1 MLHAF
6 LKKDYKS
13 YHMKTVSNCVEDIL
27 ISQPYLEEALSRN
40 IINFSALAIEL
51 TQPISEMLKK
61 EVKPGAIMMALRRY
75 NPPVTLSN
83 SVKMK
88 RMLQNLGDITVRSN
102 LTDFT
107 VKNSNT
113 LIHNHAKVLEKID
126 DESKLFY
133 TFTRGI
139 HESNMIISS
148 SLKDYIT
155 TQLQLETF
163 LAVQDNLSAITINLP
178 QDNSKIAG
186 LYYHFFKRLAWEGV
200 VLYEVISTTNEFTI
214 LVEDEY
220 VDKAFTAIKRVKN

>member
-1 MLHAF
+1 MR
-6 LKKDYKS
+6 
-13 YHMKTVSNCVEDIL
+13 TVSNCVEDIL

-51 TQPISEMLKK
+51 TKPISEMLKK

-148 SLKDYIT
+148 SLKDFIT
-155 TQLQLETF
+155 TQLQHETF
-163 LAVQDNLSAITINLP
+163 LGVQDNLSAITINLP

>member
-1 MLHAF
+1 MR
-6 LKKDYKS
+6 
-13 YHMKTVSNCVEDIL
+13 TVSNCVEDIL

-51 TQPISEMLKK
+51 TKPISEMLKK

-75 NPPVTLSN
+75 NPPITLSN

-88 RMLQNLGDITVRSN
+88 RMLQNLGDITLRSN

-113 LIHNHAKVLEKID
+113 LIHNHTKVLEKID

-148 SLKDYIT
+148 SLKDFIKEH
-155 TQLQLETF
+155 LKNETF

-178 QDNSKIAG
+178 QDNSKVAG

-220 VDKAFTAIKRVKN
+220 VDKAFTAIKRIKN

>member
-1 MLHAF
+1 MR
-6 LKKDYKS
+6 
-13 YHMKTVSNCVEDIL
+13 TVSNCVEDIL
-27 ISQPYLEEALSRN
+27 ISQPFLEEALSRN

-51 TQPISEMLKK
+51 TKPISDMLKK

-75 NPPVTLSN
+75 HPPVTLSN

-88 RMLQNLGDITVRSN
+88 RMLQDLGDITLRSN

-113 LIHNHAKVLEKID
+113 LIHNHTKVLEKID

-155 TQLQLETF
+155 THLEHERF

-178 QDNSKIAG
+178 QNNSKIAG

-220 VDKAFTAIKRVKN
+220 VDKAFTAIKRLKN

>member
-1 MLHAF
+1 MR
-6 LKKDYKS
+6 
-13 YHMKTVSNCVEDIL
+13 TVSNCVEDIL
-27 ISQPYLEEALSRN
+27 ITQPYLEEALSRN

-51 TQPISEMLKK
+51 TEPISKMLKK

-75 NPPVTLSN
+75 NPPPALSN

-88 RMLQNLGDITVRSN
+88 KFMQNLGDITVRSN

-107 VKNSNT
+107 IKNSET
-113 LIHNHAKVLEKID
+113 IIDNHAKILERINQ
-126 DESKLFY
+126 ESKLFY

-139 HESNMIISS
+139 HESNIIISS
-148 SLKDYIT
+148 SLDEFIKEN
-155 TQLQLETF
+155 LKNESF
-163 LAVQDNLSAITINLP
+163 LAVQDGLSAISINLP

-186 LYYHFFKRLAWEGV
+186 LYYQFFKRLAWEGI

-220 VDKAFTAIKRVKN
+220 VDKAFTAIKKVKA

>member
-1 MLHAF
+1 MR
-6 LKKDYKS
+6 
-13 YHMKTVSNCVEDIL
+13 TVSNCVEDIL

-51 TQPISEMLKK
+51 TKPISEMLKK
-61 EVKPGAIMMALRRY
+61 EVKPGAVMMALRRY

-155 TQLQLETF
+155 THLQNETF

-178 QDNSKIAG
+178 HDNSKVAG